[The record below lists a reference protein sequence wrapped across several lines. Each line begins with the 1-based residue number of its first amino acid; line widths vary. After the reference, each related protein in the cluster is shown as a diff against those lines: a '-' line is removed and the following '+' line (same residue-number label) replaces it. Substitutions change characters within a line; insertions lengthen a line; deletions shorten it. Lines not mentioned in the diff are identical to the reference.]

1 MRAALFFRLNFCLF
15 TFAFRLRG
23 GRALARETFARRLLG
38 AGRAQVRVEVESEQF
53 LDLRGDGR
61 KHHVGEARKLGDD
74 VPGLARRLPASA
86 RACVLL
92 VEGARDAE
100 SDEDAD

>member
-38 AGRAQVRVEVESEQF
+38 AGRAKVGVEVESEQF

-61 KHHVGEARKLGDD
+61 QHHVREARKLGDD
-74 VPGLARRLPASA
+74 VPGFALWLPASA
-86 RACVLL
+86 RVRILL
-92 VEGARDAE
+92 VERARDAE
-100 SDEDAD
+100 ADEDAD